1 MPLNIDKLTQL
12 ARWLDAGAP
21 HVIFDMRE
29 GIDYDPFERI
39 PEIIKDQVGVGE
51 CGTTCCIAGYA
62 VSLENNKFSI
72 KPNDYHPAWP
82 DVRDQALK
90 ILGLPEQKNSA
101 NMGHAL
107 FDFRLA
113 PPRCT
118 PQQAAQ
124 AVRRMISNPRTKN
137 PWKYVK

>member
-1 MPLNIDKLTQL
+1 MTMTMNKLNEL
-12 ARWLDAGAP
+12 ARWLEAGAP
-21 HVIFDMRE
+21 HIIFNMRE

-72 KPNDYHPAWP
+72 KPNSYHPAWP
-82 DVRDQALK
+82 EVRDQALK
-90 ILGLPEQKNSA
+90 ILGLPNDHS
-101 NMGHAL
+101 NHMGHAL

-113 PPRCT
+113 PDRCT